1 MHVHIYTR
9 THNFTHTHTSFVYSE
24 ITNPPVSVSA
34 RLDTWASFHCEGEG
48 DVLVWQTNEGPV
60 TEEIKET
67 RNITIY
73 QDNNATGILNSTLVI
88 FAKPENDGLNIGC
101 TIGLFG
107 GSFVF
112 DSASA
117 NVFVRGNNITERI
130 YYV

>member
-9 THNFTHTHTSFVYSE
+9 THNFTLTHTSFVYSE

-60 TEEIKET
+60 TDEIKET

-73 QDNNATGILNSTLVI
+73 QNNDATGILNSTLVI
-88 FAKPENDGLNIGC
+88 FAKPENDGLNIES

-117 NVFVRGNNITERI
+117 DLFVRGNNIIERI